1 MDCTASYERFTQI
14 GFEITTPILCF
25 TFLKVYDAKRRSL
38 QFFDSEISPS
48 SDISVSREGNE
59 LGGWLYFSV
68 LRVFSKRE
76 RSDLSFGSC
85 WQPRMGFQ
93 PSPEQIKAKE
103 GTRCT
108 KQEKEVAVGCG

>member
-1 MDCTASYERFTQI
+1 MNVLLESDLR
-14 GFEITTPILCF
+14 ITTPILCF

-38 QFFDSEISPS
+38 HFFDSEISPS

-76 RSDLSFGSC
+76 
-85 WQPRMGFQ
+85 
-93 PSPEQIKAKE
+93 K
-103 GTRCT
+103 
-108 KQEKEVAVGCG
+108 